1 MAMWWPMICSITLL
15 EESWEE
21 SNPTDVVIIM
31 SDNRAEPSSSH
42 ASHAKLVNGCNFV
55 SLAVRNL

>member
-1 MAMWWPMICSITLL
+1 MICSITLL

-31 SDNRAEPSSSH
+31 RREVEDVVVKDRA
-42 ASHAKLVNGCNFV
+42 AAF
-55 SLAVRNL
+55 